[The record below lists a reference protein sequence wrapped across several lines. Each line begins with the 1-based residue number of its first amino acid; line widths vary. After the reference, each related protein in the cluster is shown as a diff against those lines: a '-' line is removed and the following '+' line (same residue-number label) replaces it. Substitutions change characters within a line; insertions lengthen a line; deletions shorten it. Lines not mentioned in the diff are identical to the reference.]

1 MVTTFLLYSLYPAFV
16 AAFSILLFLK
26 AYKSNAGTHYL
37 ALFGNLIVI
46 NICQTIIY
54 AVIPYSFTA
63 AGYAADIYLIAAYFL
78 FTHFILLALNL
89 SESKR
94 GNWTQYLYVPP
105 VILAILHISGLMIE
119 DYRFV
124 DSAIVHSDG
133 SFSWAF
139 DAFLLSAS
147 IITVATFF
155 INVRQIKN
163 DHLLQS
169 RNLIAL
175 ISFIPFIIAASI
187 LVILSNTAH
196 VVPVVIII
204 PSLSLYIV
212 LVFYYISRS
221 QIIDLTIGPSA
232 FIKRL
237 KVAYLLLSSLR
248 TKKDLDDFNRQL
260 QLLKYNEAMQ
270 KHQNNFN
277 AAAEELKVH
286 PTTLRN
292 ALKN

>member
-1 MVTTFLLYSLYPAFV
+1 MVTTFLLYSLYPAFIT
-16 AAFSILLFLK
+16 AFSILLFLK
-26 AYKSNAGTHYL
+26 AYQSNAGTHYL
-37 ALFGNLIVI
+37 ALFGNLIFI

-54 AVIPYSFTA
+54 GVIPYSFTIA
-63 AGYAADIYLIAAYFL
+63 SYAADAYLIAAYFL

-89 SESKR
+89 SESER
-94 GNWTQYLYVPP
+94 GNWIQFLYVPP
-105 VILAILHISGLMIE
+105 VILTILHVSGFMI
-119 DYRFV
+119 DSYRLV
-124 DSAIVHSDG
+124 ENAIVHSDG
-133 SFSWAF
+133 ELAWAF
-139 DAFLLSAS
+139 DAFLLAAS
-147 IITVATFF
+147 MTTVATFF
-155 INVRQIKN
+155 INVKQIRK
-163 DHLLQS
+163 DYLLQS

-196 VVPVVIII
+196 VVPVVTII
-204 PSLSLYIV
+204 PTLSLYIV

-221 QIIDLTIGPSA
+221 QIIDLTIGPKA
-232 FIKRL
+232 FFKRL